1 MAKRPRAKPRPSAT
15 RPARGRATP
24 RTAKTPRPRPAPS
37 GSRAP
42 AAGRA
47 YENAIALYEQAVGLL
62 QRRDYERAAVRLRE
76 VLEQYPDERELTD
89 RARVYLRVCEREM
102 MPKAKAP
109 STLEERVYAAT
120 IALNA
125 GEVGRALALL
135 TDASAE
141 APNDVRIRYMMG
153 AVQARRGARTEALAE
168 LRRAT
173 ELDPESGGLA
183 RHDADFEGLHA
194 DEEFLRVTAP
204 PAASRRRRQRARAS
218 R

>member
-1 MAKRPRAKPRPSAT
+1 MAKRRRTRPRPSAT
-15 RPARGRATP
+15 RQARGRATP
-24 RTAKTPRPRPAPS
+24 RAARTPGPRPAPS
-37 GSRAP
+37 GSRTLAT
-42 AAGRA
+42 GRA
-47 YENAIALYEQAVGLL
+47 YDKAIALYERAVGLL
-62 QRRDYERAAVRLRE
+62 QRRDYELAAARLRE

-89 RARVYLRVCEREM
+89 RARVYLRVCEREL

-109 STLEERVYAAT
+109 STLEERLYAAT

-141 APNDVRIRYMMG
+141 APNDVRIRYMLG
-153 AVQARRGARTEALAE
+153 AVQARRGARAEALAE

-183 RHDADFEGLHA
+183 RRDADFEGLHA
-194 DEEFLRVTAP
+194 DEEFLRVTAS
-204 PAASRRRRQRARAS
+204 AAAGRRRRQRARAS